1 MTSSSVPSS
10 ISGSAESQAV
20 SQALSQAVAVALPL
34 VDSSHDAEAGHGDE
48 EGHGDFRLFGLATFL
63 VADGMTFAGFFAAYL
78 TFRAVNP
85 LAEGGNYELELALP
99 TLNTI
104 LLLVS
109 SLTFHRAARA
119 IHQDRIDACRNWLLV
134 TAALGFT
141 FLGGQMVEYF
151 SLPFGLT
158 DNLFASTFYAI
169 TGFHGLH
176 VTLGGLMILI
186 IWWQSRQGG
195 RVTKANLFPLEATEL
210 YWHFVDGIWVLLYG
224 ILYLL

>member
-1 MTSSSVPSS
+1 MTSSSVPSP
-10 ISGSAESQAV
+10 ISASAASPAQAADLSVADAGAKQGAEV
-20 SQALSQAVAVALPL
+20 SHQ
-34 VDSSHDAEAGHGDE
+34 AEAGHGEE

-85 LAEGGNYELELALP
+85 LAEGGNYELELVLP
-99 TLNTI
+99 TVNTI
-104 LLLVS
+104 LLLLS
-109 SLTFHRAARA
+109 SLTFHRAAKA
-119 IHQDRIDACRNWLLV
+119 IHQDRTQACRNWLLV

-195 RVTKANLFPLEATEL
+195 RVTRANLFPLEATEL